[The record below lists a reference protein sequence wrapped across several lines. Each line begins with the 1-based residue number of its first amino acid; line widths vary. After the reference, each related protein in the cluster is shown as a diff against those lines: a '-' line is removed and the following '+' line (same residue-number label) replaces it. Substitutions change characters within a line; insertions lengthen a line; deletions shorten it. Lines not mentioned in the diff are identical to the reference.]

1 MIENERFIL
10 VIEELKRHGFIRNY
24 SEIPKKIGRSGSLL
38 TDIRKKKQKISTDI
52 LNSLK
57 KFYPINVNYILFGKG
72 EMLLE
77 STSVEEKM
85 KQMQEEIIRYH
96 RIIDQLNYTIE
107 LQKEKLEAYK
117 NQTSNSK

>member
-1 MIENERFIL
+1 
-10 VIEELKRHGFIRNY
+10 
-24 SEIPKKIGRSGSLL
+24 
-38 TDIRKKKQKISTDI
+38 
-52 LNSLK
+52 
-57 KFYPINVNYILFGKG
+57 
-72 EMLLE
+72 MLLE